1 VASEQ
6 EWGEDRVRFAVVPPN
21 GSVDDLAAS
30 VGPLTEEFVRLADS
44 LAGAATVQGV
54 LSRVCDAALTAVPG
68 ADLVSVTLRAD
79 DGFHTPASTD
89 ELARELDR
97 VQYRLDE
104 GPCVEATRTPGMG
117 VTFSA
122 DLGAGREY
130 PRFGP
135 EAAALGARSVLA
147 VGLFPS
153 GARPRFGALNVYSRV
168 VGGLDEVDRDLALV
182 LAAHAS
188 TALGATIAHT
198 ATELELAQLREAIS
212 SRDVIGQAKGILM
225 ERRGVSADEAFDI
238 LRRASQS
245 LNVKLSQV
253 AQTLVDRRAEI

>member
-1 VASEQ
+1 MASEQ
-6 EWGEDRVRFAVVPPN
+6 EWGEDRLRFAVVPPN

-30 VGPLTEEFVRLADS
+30 VGPLAEQFVRLAEG
-44 LAGAATVQGV
+44 LAGATTVHGV
-54 LSRVCDAALTAVPG
+54 LSRVCAAALAAVPG

-79 DGFHTPASTD
+79 DGFHTPVATD
-89 ELARELDR
+89 GLALELDR

-117 VTFSA
+117 ITFSA
-122 DLGAGREY
+122 DLGVGREY

-135 EAAALGARSVLA
+135 EAAALGAGSVLA
-147 VGLFPS
+147 VGLFPG
-153 GARPRFGALNVYSRV
+153 GASPRSGALNVYSREA
-168 VGGLDEVDRDLALV
+168 GGLDEFDRDLALV

-188 TALGATIAHT
+188 TALDATIAHT
-198 ATELELAQLREAIS
+198 TADLELAQLKQAIS

-225 ERRGVSADEAFDI
+225 ERRGVSAEEAFDI
-238 LRRASQS
+238 LRAASQS